1 MKLISEK
8 CEIHLEDKFLSPRIV
23 KDALGKKFNV
33 TVLDERSNYI
43 KIRLIRLARLYG
55 FPFIWPQAS
64 VKIWIRNEDEKLIYE
79 FFWPEYLALVIPFIL
94 LMFVEER
101 LREHIIFFVIA
112 LIFFA
117 GVESATRK
125 LGW

>member
-1 MKLISEK
+1 M
-8 CEIHLEDKFLSPRIV
+8 EDKFLSPRIV